1 MVSLTVSQMYGH
13 PGCLDLWHATRAGRM
28 EEAWALQKTGIEMT
42 KLFTSDGR
50 TLYASTKAVMNHL
63 AIPGGGSL
71 RLPLRPL
78 SGEALTV
85 LMADMDRLLVAGTT

>member
-1 MVSLTVSQMYGH
+1 
-13 PGCLDLWHATRAGRM
+13 M
-28 EEAWALQKTGIEMT
+28 EEAWALQKTCIEMT

-71 RLPLRPL
+71 RPPLRP
-78 SGEALTV
+78 SGGEA
-85 LMADMDRLLVAGTT
+85 